1 MSDDKTRYSDE
12 ELQEFKQLIEEKL
25 NKARKEY
32 DFLIE
37 AVKNPEESGNADDM
51 SNQLFDDNRASSEK
65 EYLSQMAERQK
76 KFIQNLE
83 KALVRIENKTYGI
96 CQQTGK
102 LISKERLKAVPHTT
116 LSIEA
121 KTGNS

>member
-1 MSDDKTRYSDE
+1 MSEDKTRYSDE
-12 ELQEFKQLIEEKL
+12 ELQEFRQLIEEKL

-32 DFLIE
+32 NFLIE

-65 EYLSQMAERQK
+65 EYLSQMAERQR

-116 LSIEA
+116 LSIAA
-121 KTGNS
+121 KTGNN